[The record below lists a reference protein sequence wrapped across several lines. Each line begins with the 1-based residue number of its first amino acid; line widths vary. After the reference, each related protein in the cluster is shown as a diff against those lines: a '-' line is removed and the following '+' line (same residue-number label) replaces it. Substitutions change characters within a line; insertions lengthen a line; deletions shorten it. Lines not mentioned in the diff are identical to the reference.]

1 MAYYLPLLEMVK
13 SKFLYLAHLAV
24 EKMCRIGKVRFF
36 NLIVE
41 KPWLQ
46 KFAESAYSELS

>member
-41 KPWLQ
+41 LQ
-46 KFAESAYSELS
+46 IFATIVFLQLG